1 VALWPASLASPTARA
16 QRPAAADVAT
26 AAGGLVNGGLASG
39 EQLTLASLRGVVY
52 PARRH
57 GLRYGRIAGVGLVY
71 TPVFMRL
78 QLDYQAE
85 VLARKRAA
93 QRQARLAAQRRAAA
107 AAAAAAAASSAGQSS
122 GGSAGTAVVPT
133 GSPQQIAMAM
143 LGSYGWS
150 SSEFSCLD
158 QLWARESGWNPQ
170 AANPYSGAFGIPQ
183 ALPGSKMASA
193 GADWATNPATQIR
206 WGLGYIREMYG
217 SPCGAW
223 SHELATGAY

>member
-1 VALWPASLASPTARA
+1 VALWLASPASPTARA
-16 QRPAAADVAT
+16 QRSATADVAAADNGPA
-26 AAGGLVNGGLASG
+26 VNDELASG
-39 EQLTLASLRGVVY
+39 EQLTLARLREEMF

-57 GLRYGRIAGVGLVY
+57 GLRYGRIAGVGMVY
-71 TPVFMRL
+71 TPVFMQL
-78 QLDYQAE
+78 QRQHQAE
-85 VLARKRAA
+85 ILARKRAA
-93 QRQARLAAQRRAAA
+93 QRRARLAAEAAA
-107 AAAAAAAASSAGQSS
+107 AAAAANPAGQSS
-122 GGSAGTAVVPT
+122 GGSPGTAVVPA
-133 GSPQQIAMAM
+133 GSPQQIATAM

-158 QLWARESGWNPQ
+158 QLWTRESGWNPQ

-223 SHELATGAY
+223 SHELAAGAY